1 MNEGDVLICVDP
13 KDEYYLQVGC
23 VNLISNG
30 GDWLSKKK
38 YHEFYGKDAYN
49 MDTYITIC
57 KENDRISITSQ
68 EEDGDPIIFPVK
80 ETKELINLLKSLIK
94 G

>member
-1 MNEGDVLICVDP
+1 
-13 KDEYYLQVGC
+13 
-23 VNLISNG
+23 
-30 GDWLSKKK
+30 
-38 YHEFYGKDAYN
+38 

-68 EEDGDPIIFPVK
+68 EEDGDPIIFSVK

-94 G
+94 GQFREAMQ